1 MIKNSEL
8 RVMPTVALRGLVVF
22 PDMFIHFDV
31 GREKSINALKKA
43 MDTDQEIFLV
53 TQKDISVDDPDYSEL
68 YEIGVIATVK
78 QVLKLPGKSGNVR
91 VAVEGLYRAR
101 LIEGLNVG
109 TGNFLKT
116 MIFPIKEPSI

>member
-1 MIKNSEL
+1 MTKDEKI

-53 TQKDISVDDPDYSEL
+53 TQKDI
-68 YEIGVIATVK
+68 
-78 QVLKLPGKSGNVR
+78 
-91 VAVEGLYRAR
+91 
-101 LIEGLNVG
+101 
-109 TGNFLKT
+109 
-116 MIFPIKEPSI
+116 